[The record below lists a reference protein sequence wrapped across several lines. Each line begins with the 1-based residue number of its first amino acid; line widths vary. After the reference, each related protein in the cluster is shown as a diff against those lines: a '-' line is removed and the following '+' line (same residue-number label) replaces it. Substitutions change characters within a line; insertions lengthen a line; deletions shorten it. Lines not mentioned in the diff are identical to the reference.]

1 MDDELKMLAHTLG
14 RGLESQD
21 GDVYAL
27 LVQAVQSTEQR
38 STYVR
43 LGRVR
48 IARASGRTEQLWEG
62 LHDLLDHVQREDPVV
77 YEELKAIA
85 EAFAEDERAR
95 TAPAPRRAPGA
106 ARNADTATYA
116 NTVSGGTFNEPVVQ
130 AGSITGGVHA
140 YYGQTPHSGLSRV
153 ADWPQLDRA
162 NAIALGVRRPRRIAD
177 ERPLPRY
184 VVRDCADAL
193 DAQVRAA
200 AREGGLVLVT
210 GEPLSGK
217 TRTLW
222 AALFTNLSGT
232 TRILHPAPGTD
243 LRGLTDMLRARGD
256 AECVLWLDDLDGHLG
271 EHGLTAARLAELA
284 RLRVP
289 VLATMSD
296 EAYDAHRFGS
306 PAHTRLLSGVDPVEL
321 GAEWSPAEV
330 ERLAAAA
337 PDDLRLAGAYA
348 HRARHSTPAYL
359 SVGPELLGEWRRAR
373 RPNAHPLGHRL
384 VLAAIDLARCGAEEV
399 PADVLRGASDLYRDV
414 APASSEEFD
423 QALEWAS
430 GIRHGSTGML
440 VPGAEDGTWRAYG
453 SLVEDAR
460 DGLPG
465 FGPVPCKLWPLA
477 VEAVWR
483 EDDLDAMGAVLER
496 ARAALG
502 PEEDDDLEAL
512 LTLGRIEEKYG
523 DGEAA
528 EGWFRRAADAG
539 SMEAAG
545 LLGGLLFNR
554 EDSAAAI
561 PYLEKGA
568 ESGDAEAQR
577 MLGIALME
585 RSEHW
590 LRAAAERGD
599 GLAAFWLGD
608 LLCGGGAEADA
619 LRWYRKAA
627 EAGRRGEVATRIGNM
642 LHDLRDYDEAEKW
655 FRIAVE
661 EGDLDGLNGIGLV
674 FEERGSL
681 EAAARFYQQAAESG
695 DSTGAHNLGVIM
707 ENRGALQ
714 EARKW
719 FARAHELGD
728 HDGAFLLGESLLE
741 EKRYSE
747 AEEWLLKAKDQ
758 GHHKAERALADL
770 KAARSGDLPGSPAPD
785 APDNVKA

>member
-1 MDDELKMLAHTLG
+1 MDAELESLAEALG
-14 RGLESQD
+14 RGIVEGSPDLN
-21 GDVYAL
+21 AL
-27 LVQAVQSTEQR
+27 LTDTAHR
-38 STYVR
+38 SVVPSLAPRLTDVSRRFQGNSAAWPLAARDLSEVLRLVR
-43 LGRVR
+43 RR
-48 IARASGRTEQLWEG
+48 DA
-62 LHDLLDHVQREDPVV
+62 VV
-77 YEELKAIA
+77 YEELRVIA

-106 ARNADTATYA
+106 ATNA
-116 NTVSGGTFNEPVVQ
+116 VSGGTFNEPVVQ

-153 ADWPQLDRA
+153 ADWPQVGRA
-162 NAIALGVRRPRRIAD
+162 SAIALGVRRPRRIAD

-217 TRTLW
+217 SRTLW
-222 AALFTNLSGT
+222 AALFTNLSAT

-271 EHGLTAARLAELA
+271 EHGLTAALLAELA

-348 HRARHSTPAYL
+348 HRARHSTPVYL

-384 VLAAIDLARCGAEEV
+384 VLAAIDLARCGVEEA
-399 PADVLRGASDLYRDV
+399 PADVLRRASDLYGDV

-430 GIRHGSTGML
+430 GIRHGTTGML
-440 VPGAEDGTWRAYG
+440 VPGAEGGTWRAYG

-465 FGPVPCKLWPLA
+465 FGPVPCELWTLA
-477 VEAVWR
+477 VEAMWR
-483 EDDLDAMGAVLER
+483 EDDPEAMGAVLER

-502 PEEDDDLEAL
+502 AEEDDDLEAL

-523 DGEAA
+523 DVEVA
-528 EGWFRRAADAG
+528 EGWFRRASDAG
-539 SMEAAG
+539 STEAAG
-545 LLGGLLFNR
+545 RLGGLLVDR
-554 EDSAAAI
+554 EDMAAAI
-561 PYLEKGA
+561 PHLEKAA
-568 ESGDAEAQR
+568 ESGNVEAQR
-577 MLGIALME
+577 LLGIAMSL
-585 RSEHW
+585 RSEYW
-590 LRAAAERGD
+590 LRTATEGGDAVAAW
-599 GLAAFWLGD
+599 WLGD
-608 LLCGGGAEADA
+608 LARGDGDQQAAMRWYQKAVERGRTRDVASRIASLYYSWQEYEESE
-619 LRWYRKAA
+619 RWYRIALSEGDDQA
-627 EAGRRGEVATRIGNM
+627 VNDLGLTLEQLGHLEEAGLMFQQSAEQGDATGASN
-642 LHDLRDYDEAEKW
+642 
-655 FRIAVE
+655 F
-661 EGDLDGLNGIGLV
+661 GLLL
-674 FEERGSL
+674 EERGKP
-681 EAAARFYQQAAESG
+681 
-695 DSTGAHNLGVIM
+695 V
-707 ENRGALQ
+707 
-714 EARKW
+714 EARMW
-719 FARAHELGD
+719 FAKAHELGD
-728 HDGAFLLGESLLE
+728 YSGAYLLGHSLTLE
-741 EKRYSE
+741 QRYDE
-747 AEEWLLKAKDQ
+747 AEGWLHKAQ
-758 GHHKAERALADL
+758 EIGHHKAEAALADL
-770 KAARSGDLPGSPAPD
+770 KAAKADHRPDRSAPD
-785 APDNVKA
+785 APDTVKE